1 MRLKNARER
10 PTAIHKSSWLLFI
23 VHYTKGGQSNHLP
36 LKDIDNAYA
45 IFLEGRAKKVLN
57 IRREEVERKLEVK
70 ELEVNVLKRLLGQK
84 GNKDGLLAHIIGIY
98 ARLSDTNEI
107 ITGMESDQREMSATI
122 DSLKI
127 AIRREQQKTAT
138 AKRSITAQKGM
149 ITKRLNAL
157 DLETSN
163 RDTEWIS
170 LTSKLSK
177 ERGYNKMIATKNSNT
192 LERKMNIIKENNIEI
207 TSQKFR
213 FPYSFLIA
221 SRKAL
226 HY

>member
-1 MRLKNARER
+1 MFGISVNGRCRGQATRIMINLGLWRPLK
-10 PTAIHKSSWLLFI
+10 
-23 VHYTKGGQSNHLP
+23 V
-36 LKDIDNAYA
+36 KDIDNAYA

-70 ELEVNVLKRLLGQK
+70 ELEIDMLQRLLGQK
-84 GNKDGLLAHIIGIY
+84 GSKDGLLAHIIGIY

-163 RDTEWIS
+163 RDTEWMRKS
-170 LTSKLSK
+170 GVKL
-177 ERGYNKMIATKNSNT
+177 GTIATGEKEEPVGQLSIGIR
-192 LERKMNIIKENNIEI
+192 RKRAICYILRRHCK
-207 TSQKFR
+207 Q
-213 FPYSFLIA
+213 
-221 SRKAL
+221 
-226 HY
+226 